1 MCIVRFEVLYW
12 AFLLIGESRARKSFA
27 SDPFVGESDN
37 AND

>member
-12 AFLLIGESRARKSFA
+12 AFLLIGETRARKSFA
-27 SDPFVGESDN
+27 SAPFVDESEN